1 MICNHF
7 DTKSIKRKGKKK
19 TNGFKPRSFGIAQK
33 TIFEQVPPQGEKIF
47 ANHTSSRRYYPKYM
61 RNNTR
66 ASK

>member
-1 MICNHF
+1 MICSHL
-7 DTKSIKRKGKKK
+7 DIKSIERKRKKM
-19 TNGFKPRSFGIAQK
+19 TNRLKPRSYHMAQK
-33 TIFEQVPPQGEKIF
+33 TVFEQVPPQGEKIF